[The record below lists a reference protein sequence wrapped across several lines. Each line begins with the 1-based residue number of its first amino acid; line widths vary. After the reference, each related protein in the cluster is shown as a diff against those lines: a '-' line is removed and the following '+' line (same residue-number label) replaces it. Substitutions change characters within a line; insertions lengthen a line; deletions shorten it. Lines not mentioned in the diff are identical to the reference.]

1 MGCDVPAR
9 RSWSVVIMVLTGRES
24 VMLSREGLENCVSKL
39 KLEVSRQDYD
49 DHSQDNLGIP

>member
-1 MGCDVPAR
+1 
-9 RSWSVVIMVLTGRES
+9 MVLTGRES